1 MKITN
6 FSVKNSQFTL
16 VVFIMIAAVGLI
28 TVLTMPRAEDP
39 TNHPPTYLITV
50 LYPGTSPK
58 DMEEQVV
65 KPIEKKIYQLE
76 NIDKLVT
83 TIKDGLVSM
92 QVDFK
97 FGVDVDNKYQEISTE
112 VNALKNS
119 ELPKDIPFIE
129 VQKISAT
136 DVNILQ
142 VALVSQSASAKEL
155 RDYADEL
162 KAQLEKITD
171 LKKVEYTG
179 VPEQEIRVDIQ
190 IDKLARLK

>member
-1 MKITN
+1 M
-6 FSVKNSQFTL
+6 
-16 VVFIMIAAVGLI
+16 
-28 TVLTMPRAEDP
+28 
-39 TNHPPTYLITV
+39 
-50 LYPGTSPK
+50 SPK
-58 DMEEQVV
+58 EMEEQVV

-119 ELPKDIPFIE
+119 ELPKDISFIE

-142 VALVSQSASAKEL
+142 VALVSQNASAKDL
-155 RDYADEL
+155 RDYADNL
-162 KAQLEKITD
+162 KSQLEKITD
-171 LKKVEYTG
+171 LKRW
-179 VPEQEIRVDIQ
+179 IIQ
-190 IDKLARLK
+190 AYRNRKYASIFK